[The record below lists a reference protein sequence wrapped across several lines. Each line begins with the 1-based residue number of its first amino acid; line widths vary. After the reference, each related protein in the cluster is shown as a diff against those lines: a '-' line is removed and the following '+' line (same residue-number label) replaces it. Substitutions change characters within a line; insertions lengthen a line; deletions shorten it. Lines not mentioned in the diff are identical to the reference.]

1 MGLMGGNANK
11 DCVRF
16 PFVLDVDFGRT
27 VGAGEVLARDV
38 DARGLLAT
46 GGGDGG
52 IRSSSSSEEQRSIIS
67 LLDLACF
74 ENRALRLGP
83 LLGGIGL
90 GFGSVPCEPS
100 LLPDEMGGRDDDTDA
115 VLDEGG
121 LRRTVRFILSRE
133 GNGELGGG
141 GVSVESLLADGLYSS
156 GSSSSSGVSAR

>member
-1 MGLMGGNANK
+1 M
-11 DCVRF
+11 
-16 PFVLDVDFGRT
+16 
-27 VGAGEVLARDV
+27 GAGEALARDV
-38 DARGLLAT
+38 EARGFLAT
-46 GGGDGG
+46 GGGGG
-52 IRSSSSSEEQRSIIS
+52 GVESSSSSEEQRSIIS

-83 LLGGIGL
+83 RLSGIALGIV
-90 GFGSVPCEPS
+90 SAPREPS
-100 LLPDEMGGRDDDTDA
+100 LLPDEMGGRDDDADA

-141 GVSVESLLADGLYSS
+141 AVSVESLLADGLYSS